1 MSNIVTEALEEA
13 FKNATPV
20 EQPTVE
26 QPIIKKSK
34 GRPGIHPFEGRT
46 YLLKDEINSAMSDK
60 NAFAELMSETYALS
74 EDRKAEL
81 GDIINPVN
89 ELSFTIHGPI
99 IQVLEQLHRL
109 RAVYGSKTKINISKE
124 RLVAPTNELYMQ
136 PITEVIGMKNGKE
149 VIRRLFEEFSDKNLY
164 GYITIAL

>member
-26 QPIIKKSK
+26 QPIVKKQK
-34 GRPGIHPFEGRT
+34 GRPGIHKFAART

-60 NAFAELMSETYALS
+60 EAFAELMATTYALS

-81 GDIINPVN
+81 GEIINPVN

-99 IQVLEQLHRL
+99 IQVLDQLHRL
-109 RAVYGSKTKINISKE
+109 RAVYGSKVKVNISKE
-124 RLVAPTNELYMQ
+124 KLVAPTSALYLQ
-136 PITEVIGMKNGKE
+136 PITEVIGEKNGKKI
-149 VIRRLFEEFSDKNLY
+149 VRHLFEEFSASNIY
-164 GYITIAL
+164 GYVVVTL